1 MILACTSFPN
11 LTPLNVS
18 EISEFQSK
26 FLCVHMSR
34 ASNEDSENVFSLAY
48 DG

>member
-1 MILACTSFPN
+1 MSLACASIPN
-11 LTPLNVS
+11 LTPQNFS
-18 EISEFQSK
+18 EISELRSK

-34 ASNEDSENVFSLAY
+34 ASNGDAENAFNKAY